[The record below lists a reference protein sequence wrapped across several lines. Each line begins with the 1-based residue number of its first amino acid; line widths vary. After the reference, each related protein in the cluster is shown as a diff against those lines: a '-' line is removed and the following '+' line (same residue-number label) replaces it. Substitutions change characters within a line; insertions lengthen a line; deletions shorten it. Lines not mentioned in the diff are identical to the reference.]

1 MNRSILAVMLVPVL
15 ALAAC
20 KSKNDVVATY
30 DGGRITRGEF
40 YDWMDMKRLSR
51 DAILKSPRQQKNKLE
66 LMAFERFA
74 VEEAVKEGFDKNS
87 EYLAFADMAAE
98 SQLMELLY
106 NREIKEK
113 TAFKEPAARVSQIFI
128 RTKDY
133 KITGGKRERLSEQEL
148 KKESEVAFARAGEII
163 TRLAKGE
170 KFEDLARQYSD
181 DFSKKNGGDIGYIV
195 AEMMP
200 PEYTAAAFAL
210 EKGQYTK
217 TPVVTPAGV
226 YVLKV
231 TDKKELRSNNIDK
244 IVKDKMQAA
253 RLKNRFYSRASREY
267 LDALAASPDVERNL
281 EKAAGGKPAEV
292 LFRLGDRVVTVADLD
307 RRISLYTGR
316 RPHGPAVPDNADF
329 RKNVAEHFFKSELLK
344 RHAISKGLDKDPEY
358 VKKSTQRRDSILAR
372 EYIRHKGAVVGP
384 VTEREMIEEYEAHK
398 NERYYTMTDRGGRK
412 EKVVEPYQRVR
423 ERIRKVLESRKQSD
437 AVRAWREGVLAS
449 RHFTVVDSELEG
461 DGEK

>member
-1 MNRSILAVMLVPVL
+1 MNRSILAVVLVPVL
-15 ALAAC
+15 VLAAC

-30 DGGRITRGEF
+30 DGGKITRGEF
-40 YDWMDMKRLSR
+40 YDWMYMKRLSR
-51 DAILKSPRQQKNKLE
+51 DAILKSPRQQKSKLE
-66 LMAFERFA
+66 TMAFERFA
-74 VEEAVKEGFDKNS
+74 VEEALKEGFDKNDD
-87 EYLAFADMAAE
+87 YLAFADMAAE
-98 SQLMELLY
+98 SQLMEMLY

-113 TAFKEPAARVSQIFI
+113 AAFREPAVRVSQIFI

-133 KITGGKRERLSEQEL
+133 KISGGKRERLSELEL
-148 KKESEVAFARAGEII
+148 KKESGIALARAREII
-163 TRLAKGE
+163 SRLAKGG

-181 DFSKKNGGDIGYIV
+181 KKNGGDIGYIV

-200 PEYTAAAFAL
+200 QEFTAAAFSL

-231 TDKKELRSNNIDK
+231 TEKKELTSKNIDK

-267 LDALAASPDVERNL
+267 IDALAASPDVERNL
-281 EKAAGGKPAEV
+281 EKAAGGKPAEM
-292 LFRLGDRVVTVADLD
+292 LFRLGDRIVTVADLD
-307 RRISLYTGR
+307 RRISIYAGR
-316 RPHGPAVPDNADF
+316 RPHGPVVPDSADF
-329 RKNVAEHFFKSELLK
+329 RKNVAENFFKSELLK
-344 RHAISKGLDKDPEY
+344 RHAIQKGLDKDPEY

-372 EYIRHKGAVVGP
+372 EYIKHKGAVAGP

-398 NERYYTMTDRGGRK
+398 NDRYYTMADKGGRK
-412 EKVVEPYQRVR
+412 EKVVEPYQKVR
-423 ERIRKVLESRKQSD
+423 ERIRKVLESRKHSD

-449 RHFTVVDSELEG
+449 RHFAVDESKLEG
-461 DGEK
+461 DRGK

>member
-1 MNRSILAVMLVPVL
+1 MNRSILAVVLVPAL

-20 KSKNDVVATY
+20 KSKNDIVATY
-30 DGGRITRGEF
+30 DGGKITRGEF

-66 LMAFERFA
+66 MMAFERFA
-74 VEEAVKEGFDKNS
+74 VEEAKKEGFDKNS
-87 EYLAFADMAAE
+87 DYLAFADMAAE
-98 SQLMELLY
+98 SQLMEMLY

-113 TAFKEPAARVSQIFI
+113 TAFREPAVRVSQIFI

-133 KITGGKRERLSEQEL
+133 KISGGKRERLSEPEM
-148 KKESEVAFARAGEII
+148 KKESEVAIARAGEII
-163 TRLAKGE
+163 ARLAKGV

-200 PEYTAAAFAL
+200 PEFTAAAFAL
-210 EKGQYTK
+210 GKGEYTK
-217 TPVVTPAGV
+217 KPVVTPAGV

-231 TDKKELRSNNIDK
+231 TEKKELKSNNIDK
-244 IVKDKMQAA
+244 IVKDKMQAT

-267 LDALAASPDVERNL
+267 LDALASSSDVERHL

-316 RPHGPAVPDNADF
+316 RPHGTAVPSNAEF
-329 RKNVAEHFFKSELLK
+329 RKNVAENFFKTELL
-344 RHAISKGLDKDPEY
+344 RRDAIRKGLDKDPEY
-358 VKKSTQRRDSILAR
+358 IRKSAQRRDSILAR
-372 EYIRHKGAVVGP
+372 EYVRHKGAVASP

-398 NERYYTMTDRGGRK
+398 NERYYRMADKGGRK
-412 EKVVEPYQRVR
+412 EKVVEPYHKVR

-437 AVRAWREGVLAS
+437 AVRVWREGLLAA
-449 RHFTVVDSELEG
+449 RHFAVVESKLEG
-461 DGEK
+461 EREK